1 MGWRY
6 NAHSFFSTIPMHK
19 PLAFFIAAFAV
30 CGISAA
36 DLELP
41 DLGNPEKR
49 IFIGDKARNIGM
61 GVEGQLRQRGELLNW
76 VTVLPPMRPR
86 RPVIIS
92 S

>member
-1 MGWRY
+1 
-6 NAHSFFSTIPMHK
+6 MHK

-49 IFIGDKARNIGM
+49 IFIGDKARDNCGS
-61 GVEGQLRQRGELLNW
+61 VANYWNSRKSPNTCANW
-76 VTVLPPMRPR
+76 ETVLPPMRPR